1 MDKYVFKCILKQN
14 NIPVLDCKYY
24 TLNDYNNNL
33 KAIINEIEK
42 EFDYPVIIKPA
53 NLGSSIGIQI
63 AKDTQK
69 LEESIIN
76 AFSYSNKIIIEKA
89 ITNLKEV
96 NCSVLGDYENAQA
109 SECEEPIKTD
119 DILSFNDKYISGGKK
134 GSSKLNE
141 KSMNSGILKLPAD
154 IDRKMKN
161 AIQEYSIKTF
171 KALGCCGVARID
183 VLIDIDTNKIYVNE
197 INTIP
202 GCLSFHLWRA
212 TKMNYKDLL
221 DNLIELSLKRN
232 REEENITFS
241 FNSNILSG
249 SSLKGTKSAK
259 INK

>member
-14 NIPVLDCKYY
+14 NIPVLECKYY
-24 TLNDYNNNL
+24 TLNDYNDNL
-33 KAIINEIEK
+33 EGIINEVEK
-42 EFDYPVIIKPA
+42 EFDYPVIVKPA

-69 LEESIIN
+69 LEKAIMD
-76 AFSYSNKIIIEKA
+76 AFLYSNKVIIEKA

-96 NCSVLGDYENAQA
+96 NCSVLGDYEDVQA

-134 GSSKLNE
+134 CPTKLNE
-141 KSMNSGILKLPAD
+141 KSMNSGVLKLPAD
-154 IDRKMKN
+154 IDEKMKN
-161 AIQEYSIKTF
+161 TIQEYSIKTF

-183 VLIDIDTNKIYVNE
+183 VIIDIDTNKIYVNE

-202 GCLSFHLWRA
+202 GCLSFHLWKA
-212 TKMNYKDLL
+212 TKMNYKNLL
-221 DNLIELSLKRN
+221 DKLIELSLKRN
-232 REEENITFS
+232 REEKNIIFS
-241 FNSNILSG
+241 FDSNILSEC
-249 SSLKGTKSAK
+249 SLKGTKCEK